1 MASRF
6 IVPFGRGG
14 GDPILSLHREMNRL
28 FDDMFG
34 GMGSRQGGQQ
44 GSLMSMPSLD
54 IHEKGDELSVSVDLP
69 RVKGEDVDV
78 RLDRDV
84 LTISGERRSEQDPQ
98 QQSNY
103 HVMERSYGRF
113 SRSMQLPSCPIRT
126 RSAPTS
132 STACCRSG

>member
-1 MASRF
+1 
-6 IVPFGRGG
+6 
-14 GDPILSLHREMNRL
+14 
-28 FDDMFG
+28 
-34 GMGSRQGGQQ
+34 
-44 GSLMSMPSLD
+44 
-54 IHEKGDELSVSVDLP
+54 
-69 RVKGEDVDV
+69 VKGEDVDV